1 MNKNNIRKSINDFYD
16 DVAKSNVKV
25 KGNIDKLNKSLGYTD
40 EDLKNIPEEAQFG
53 LGCGN
58 PTEKGKPQL
67 GEFVA
72 DLGCGKGMDV
82 FLSSKAVGET
92 GLVIGI
98 DNNYKMIEK
107 AREIA
112 VKRGFNNVEFRL
124 GEIEHL
130 PIADNFLDL
139 LISNCVINLS
149 TDKPQVY
156 KEIFRILRSNGRLS
170 LSDIVLKKELPDE
183 IKNDPNLYGTWIGGA
198 ISLEEVKEILTNTGF
213 SDIDIQLN
221 EVSDEYAR
229 KWGRDLNIKEYIGS
243 ADIIAYK
250 KSSK

>member
-1 MNKNNIRKSINDFYD
+1 MKKSNIRKSINEFYD
-16 DVAKSNVKV
+16 DVAKSDINVE
-25 KGNIDKLNKSLGYTD
+25 GDIDKLNKSLGYTK
-40 EDLKNIPEEAQFG
+40 EDLKNIPEEAQMG

-72 DLGCGKGMDV
+72 DLGSGRGMDA
-82 FLSSKAVGET
+82 FLSSKAVGDS

-98 DNNYKMIEK
+98 DNNYKMIER

-112 VKRGFNNVEFRL
+112 IKRGFNNTEFRL

-130 PIADNFLDL
+130 PIRDNFLDL

-149 TDKPQVY
+149 TDKTQVY
-156 KEIFRILRSNGRLS
+156 KEIFRVLKSNGRLS

-183 IKNDPNLYGTWIGGA
+183 IKKDPNVYGT
-198 ISLEEVKEILTNTGF
+198 
-213 SDIDIQLN
+213 
-221 EVSDEYAR
+221 
-229 KWGRDLNIKEYIGS
+229 
-243 ADIIAYK
+243 
-250 KSSK
+250 